1 MRPRWIAL
9 AGIALYAAVPAA
21 PAGAPITLR
30 TVPPVVYK
38 LRDPGRL
45 PLESWLFQLVVTGPD
60 DLRPVGATIELR
72 SGATR
77 LETVTVPE
85 SILVRRRA
93 TSYRPTPDSLALQR
107 RLILDEAFDL
117 RMAFPARPLGWKTD
131 LVRVTLALATGSTRV
146 TRTLDVPLAIF
157 APKTPLVFPLR
168 GPAMVSQGSFNN
180 AGHAGHANQF
190 AIDVLGLNDT
200 YGPMVA
206 GRTGN
211 EEYAGWGR
219 EVLAPG
225 AGRVVHARNDVPDNA
240 PDANPVDTY
249 GRLPEPMLAVA
260 GNCVVID
267 HGNGEWSALMHLQHG
282 SVGVKVGDTVAA
294 GQPIGRLGNSGD
306 AFGPHL
312 HIQLQ
317 DGPELLRA
325 NSLPLSFTNLPN
337 ADLSR
342 GSYLTPR

>member
-1 MRPRWIAL
+1 MRRWSALAAL
-9 AGIALYAAVPAA
+9 AGLALLAAVPAA
-21 PAGAPITLR
+21 PSRNAIALR
-30 TVPPVVYK
+30 TIPPVVYK

-45 PLESWLFQLVVTGPD
+45 PLESWLFQLVVAGPD

-72 SGATR
+72 SGATL

-85 SILVRRRA
+85 SILVRRRS
-93 TSYRPTPDSLALQR
+93 TSYRSTPDSLALQR

-117 RMAFPARPLGWKTD
+117 RMAFPARPVGWKTD
-131 LVRVTLALATGSTRV
+131 LVRVTLELATGSARV
-146 TRTLDVPLAIF
+146 TRTLDVPLATHV
-157 APKTPLVFPLR
+157 AKTPLVFPLR

-180 AGHAGHANQF
+180 SGHSGHSNQF

-206 GRTGN
+206 GKTGN

-240 PDANPVDTY
+240 PDAHPVDTY

-267 HGNGEWSALMHLQHG
+267 HGNGE
-282 SVGVKVGDTVAA
+282 
-294 GQPIGRLGNSGD
+294 
-306 AFGPHL
+306 
-312 HIQLQ
+312 
-317 DGPELLRA
+317 
-325 NSLPLSFTNLPN
+325 
-337 ADLSR
+337 
-342 GSYLTPR
+342 